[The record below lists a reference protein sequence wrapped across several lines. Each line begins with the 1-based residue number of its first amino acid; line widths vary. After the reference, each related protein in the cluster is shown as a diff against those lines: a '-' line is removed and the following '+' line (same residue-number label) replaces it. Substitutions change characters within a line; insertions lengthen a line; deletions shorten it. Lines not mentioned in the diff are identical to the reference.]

1 MIYKLKYTDK
11 AEAIQHLKDLNV
23 IDENEEYTDITH
35 AVVYIGLIVDEP
47 AQFDKDWNE
56 LTPATYLDGYHVDVM
71 TKEIVNFG
79 DKEVFTENPRHQFS
93 K

>member
-11 AEAIQHLKDLNV
+11 VEAITHLKSVGVL
-23 IDENEEYTDITH
+23 DEDEQYTAITE
-35 AVVYIGLIVDEP
+35 AVVYIGLIVDE
-47 AQFDKDWNE
+47 QGEYNDQGE
-56 LTPATYLDGYHVDVM
+56 EITPPTYLDGYHVDVM